1 MKLHLPSNNFSW
13 NGIHCRRNVMILTIC
28 LNYRSGIR
36 WVHCSTSTR
45 TLFLPWWFC
54 TPGNA
59 ASSPVVSIY
68 GHSSVPVAPPPQ
80 TTQVV
85 AVFVQF
91 FPGPSL
97 AFSTS
102 DNYADHHL
110 VCAIYPC
117 DPCSFML
124 PFLFYNYF
132 PLFLSLSEDSKRYN
146 RSRRFSVSLTNNMNR
161 GKPYS
166 VFRL

>member
-110 VCAIYPC
+110 VCAIYLVTHAVSCFRFCFIIISP
-117 DPCSFML
+117 SSSR
-124 PFLFYNYF
+124 
-132 PLFLSLSEDSKRYN
+132 SLRTQNDIIEVEALA
-146 RSRRFSVSLTNNMNR
+146 SV
-161 GKPYS
+161 
-166 VFRL
+166 